1 MGVLGPISAVFS
13 CRTLDQTKKME
24 NRDMQPQDEMIYE
37 NSSGYDAPG
46 RPARRGRITLIA
58 VIALLAI
65 AAFFARDQ
73 LLKIRNA
80 EVMGLASFTKEEV
93 LELAGI
99 SGSTTYFSLNEEK
112 IRTRINANR
121 YLEFVSLE
129 RVWPSG
135 VILVVNERRP
145 AANVLH
151 MGVQYVVSQDGM
163 VLESTSKIALDNG
176 CIKVTGMNVRDI
188 RVGSVMVCQRAERLE
203 AMQELL
209 LELRLQQVEDKV
221 SELNLASLDSIY
233 LVTVDGYTANL
244 GDAQELR
251 AKVGT
256 VRAVVQ
262 ELRRRGLSGGM
273 IEATV
278 PGQASYRP

>member
-1 MGVLGPISAVFS
+1 
-13 CRTLDQTKKME
+13 ME
-24 NRDMQPQDEMIYE
+24 NGNMQPQNEMNYDA
-37 NSSGYDAPG
+37 SSGYDAPG
-46 RPARRGRITLIA
+46 RPARRGRATLIA
-58 VIALLAI
+58 VIALLAVT
-65 AAFFARDQ
+65 AFFAREQ

-80 EVMGLASFTKEEV
+80 EVIGLVSLTREEV
-93 LELAGI
+93 LAQAGI
-99 SGSTTYFSLNEEK
+99 SASSTYFSLNEEK
-112 IRTRINANR
+112 IRERINDNR

-135 VILVVNERRP
+135 VILVVNERQP
-145 AANVLH
+145 VANILH
-151 MGVQYVVSQDGM
+151 MGVQYVISQDGM
-163 VLESTSKIALDNG
+163 VLESSSQITLDNG
-176 CIKVTGMNVRDI
+176 CMKVTGMNVRDI
-188 RVGSVMVCQRAERLE
+188 RVGSVMVCQRTERLE
-203 AMQELL
+203 AMQALL
-209 LELRLQQVEDKV
+209 LELQLQQITGKI

-251 AKVGT
+251 AKIGT
-256 VRAVVQ
+256 VRAVVE